1 MEGFL
6 NLEQFFINV
15 INTAADS
22 LNSAIEQGKNFWDKV
37 KYTVALATQDTR
49 ERAADHQQALEHV
62 LELWKELGQGQR
74 TQSFLRIKFPS
85 YFSDEDINT
94 FHLKLDHFIE
104 HYSSTPEENFSE
116 EEKSED
122 LPVITNQLL
131 SDSDAYV
138 TPYAPT
144 GAMVYS
150 PDTPASPEPQSP
162 RLSMAKRSLS
172 DAFNNCTDIPA
183 TPEDIL
189 GTRERQD
196 GDESDQSEEPSPKR
210 CRISS
215 PVF

>member
-22 LNSAIEQGKNFWDKV
+22 VNSAIVQGKNFWEKV

-49 ERAADHQQALEHV
+49 ERTADQREILQHIFV
-62 LELWKELGQGQR
+62 LLKELTNRGRR
-74 TQSFLRIKFPS
+74 THTFVKIELPD
-85 YFSDEDINT
+85 YFSDQDLINFHDKLEDFVRN
-94 FHLKLDHFIE
+94 
-104 HYSSTPEENFSE
+104 YSVPEEE
-116 EEKSED
+116 EED
-122 LPVITNQLL
+122 LPIITAQLL

-144 GAMVYS
+144 GVLVNS

-162 RLSMAKRSLS
+162 RLSQAKKCLLP
-172 DAFNNCTDIPA
+172 AFNNCTDIPD

-189 GTRERQD
+189 GRRQRQD
-196 GDESDQSEEPSPKR
+196 GDYSDESDESEEPSPKR